1 MNLYERIKKLLRWKK
16 YSETTIRDAIEELI
30 EEDDSDA
37 NGTSSIDNDEREM
50 LGNVLDL
57 RDIQVQDIM
66 IPRVE
71 IKALPITAKIDE
83 LLSGFVENQIS
94 TVLVYLGTIDNI
106 VGVVYIKDVI
116 NWFRMNKPFNISM
129 FVKDI
134 IFVPPTMRTLDLLL
148 QMRETG
154 IKIAVVV
161 DEYGGV
167 EGCISFSD
175 LVEEII
181 GDIQDAD
188 EKKNDKKKIIKNAD
202 GTFTVDA
209 KTTLT
214 ELTKITGFKFMSKNK
229 SVDSIGGYVISMAGK
244 VPVRGELVFCENNNI
259 EFEILDADP
268 RKIKSIRIRK
278 IS

>member
-1 MNLYERIKKLLRWKK
+1 
-16 YSETTIRDAIEELI
+16 
-30 EEDDSDA
+30 
-37 NGTSSIDNDEREM
+37 
-50 LGNVLDL
+50 
-57 RDIQVQDIM
+57 
-66 IPRVE
+66 
-71 IKALPITAKIDE
+71 
-83 LLSGFVENQIS
+83 
-94 TVLVYLGTIDNI
+94 
-106 VGVVYIKDVI
+106 
-116 NWFRMNKPFNISM
+116 
-129 FVKDI
+129 
-134 IFVPPTMRTLDLLL
+134 MRTLDLLL

-167 EGCISFSD
+167 DGCVSFSD

-188 EKKNDKKKIIKNAD
+188 EKKNDKKKIVRNAD

-209 KTTLT
+209 RTTLT
-214 ELTKITGFKFMSKNK
+214 ELSKVTGFKFMPKNK
-229 SVDSIGGYVISMAGK
+229 SADSIGGYVISMVGK
-244 VPVRGELVFCENNNI
+244 VPVRGELVFCDKNNI